1 MSFSGPWYER
11 EGPNSEYIRKDV
23 KKKFMNTFKINSQDE
38 QIVENILKRRI
49 PVDFIK
55 YSWRGYA
62 TFGIVDSIMYQTR
75 VEFSSLKVLRC
86 HLVPIINHRLY
97 RYPDGLRLKKLRQHF
112 ELGKFKLDCRK

>member
-1 MSFSGPWYER
+1 MSFPEPWYER
-11 EGPNSEYIRKDV
+11 EGPNSEYICKDV
-23 KKKFMNTFKINSQDE
+23 KKKFMSTFKIDSQDE

-49 PVDFIK
+49 SVDFPK
-55 YSWRGYA
+55 YSWRGYV
-62 TFGIVDSIMYQTR
+62 TFGLVDSIMYQTK